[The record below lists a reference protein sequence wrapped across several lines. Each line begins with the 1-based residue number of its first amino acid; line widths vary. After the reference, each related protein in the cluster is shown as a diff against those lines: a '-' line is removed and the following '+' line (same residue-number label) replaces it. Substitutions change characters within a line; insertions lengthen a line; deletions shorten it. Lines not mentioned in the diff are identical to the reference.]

1 MAKLS
6 KDAIV
11 ADVADGANVSK
22 ADAERVLNAFFDK
35 TADAMRNGDEVAWP
49 KFGKFSQTQRSAR
62 VGRNPQTGV
71 EVQIPASKAPKFTA
85 AAALKQTVNT

>member
-1 MAKLS
+1 VAKLS

-22 ADAERVLNAFFDK
+22 ADAERVLNTFFDK

-85 AAALKQTVNT
+85 AAALKQTVNH